1 MTMKNYLLLCALITV
16 VVVVGVLYIPGL
28 SDTIEQVLLTFL
40 ATNAR

>member
-1 MTMKNYLLLCALITV
+1 MKNYLLLCAAITI

-28 SDTIEQVLLTFL
+28 SDTIEQVLLAFL